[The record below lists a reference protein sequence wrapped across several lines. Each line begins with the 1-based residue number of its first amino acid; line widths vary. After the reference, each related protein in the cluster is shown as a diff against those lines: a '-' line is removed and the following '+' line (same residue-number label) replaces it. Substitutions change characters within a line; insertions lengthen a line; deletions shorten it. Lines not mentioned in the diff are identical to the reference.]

1 MMARSRLFKEDRLVL
16 TIITGYGSGRY
27 NDKEGGMGL
36 GDIIKEGNIMDLTLI
51 TSGYGS

>member
-1 MMARSRLFKEDRLVL
+1 MARSRLFKEDRLVL

-27 NDKEGGMGL
+27 NGKEGDIGL
-36 GDIIKEGNIMDLTLI
+36 GDIIKEGDIMDIAGI